1 MAARGRS
8 TCRPR
13 CTARR
18 WRLGNG
24 LGLISAVDK
33 RAPIVALQ
41 TWYRVGSRHERP
53 GATGMA
59 HLFEHLMFGQTESL
73 PPGEFDRLVERT
85 GGESNAATWVD
96 WTYYR
101 LSLPAR
107 DLELGIKLEAER
119 MQHLVLETTPVES
132 ERDVVTN
139 ERRERVED
147 DVDGWLDEQ
156 LMAHAF
162 TEHPY
167 RWPTIGWMEDIRAL
181 ALPDIRSFYR
191 TWYAPNNA
199 TLVVVGDFDDE
210 ALRELIAKYY
220 GHIEPAQL
228 PDAAPV
234 IEPEQAKERI
244 VRAPKPIATDR
255 LLVGYKAPGQD
266 DPDWA
271 ALEIVSTLLAGCPSA
286 RLYRRLVIESEA
298 ASSVDA
304 QLTPFRDPSLL
315 RLAVTTARGHNADEI
330 IATID
335 REIARARR
343 ESSADRRGREGQG
356 ALRDRLLER
365 ARRCRRQGRGAR
377 SLRDRA
383 RRLPPPQR
391 DRRAADRGHRRRC
404 RARRPHLSP
413 ADQAHDRDRRART
426 RRRDAEDTATK
437 KRMTTATRRASAEWP
452 VRLSSSRPRPTPRS
466 SGSTSRSA
474 AAHPP
479 IRSASKVCTVTPGSS
494 RAAVPAVA
502 TARSSTR
509 RSTRSAR

>member
-1 MAARGRS
+1 MTQSTTWQLEAEAPAGRGV
-8 TCRPR
+8 
-13 CTARR
+13 TARR

-24 LGLISAVDK
+24 LGLIAAVDK

-181 ALPDIRSFYR
+181 ALPDIRAFYR

-210 ALRELIAKYY
+210 VLRELIAKHY

-228 PDAAPV
+228 PKADPV
-234 IEPEQAKERI
+234 VEPEQSRERI

-271 ALEIVSTLLAGCPSA
+271 AREIVSTLLAGCPSA
-286 RLYRRLVIESEA
+286 RLYRRLVIENEA

-315 RLAVTTARGHNADEI
+315 RLAVTTARGHDADEV

-335 REIARARR
+335 REIAALV
-343 ESSADRRGREGQG
+343 EQPPSAAEVEKAK
-356 ALRDRLLER
+356 ALAETDFWSALVDVDGKAEALGHYET
-365 ARRCRRQGRGAR
+365 ALG
-377 SLRDRA
+377 DF
-383 RRLPPPQR
+383 RRLSVIAERLTQVT
-391 DRRAADRGHRRRC
+391 ADDV
-404 RARRPHLSP
+404 ARVVRTYLLP
-413 ADQAHDRDRRART
+413 T
-426 RRRDAEDTATK
+426 RRTIVIAEPEADGEDEGDEADG
-437 KRMTTATRRASAEWP
+437 EDQD
-452 VRLSSSRPRPTPRS
+452 
-466 SGSTSRSA
+466 
-474 AAHPP
+474 
-479 IRSASKVCTVTPGSS
+479 
-494 RAAVPAVA
+494 
-502 TARSSTR
+502 
-509 RSTRSAR
+509 

>member
-1 MAARGRS
+1 MQWELEAEAQISGTADRGGIVKRF
-8 TCRPR
+8 
-13 CTARR
+13 
-18 WRLGNG
+18 RLSNG
-24 LGLISAVDK
+24 LGLIASVDK

-41 TWYRVGSRHERP
+41 TWFRVGSRHERP

-119 MQHLVLETTPVES
+119 MQHLVLEPTPVEA

-162 TEHPY
+162 TVHPY

-181 ALPDIRSFYR
+181 ALDDIRSFYR

-199 TLVVVGDFDDE
+199 TIVCVGEFDEAALLDLVARSYGRFEPATLPAVP
-210 ALRELIAKYY
+210 ALRE
-220 GHIEPAQL
+220 
-228 PDAAPV
+228 
-234 IEPEQAKERI
+234 PEQPRERV

-271 ALEIVSTLLAGCPSA
+271 VLEIVATLLAGCPSA
-286 RLYRRLVIESEA
+286 RLYRGLVIDREA

-315 RLAVTTARGHNADEI
+315 RLAVTAARGPSADEI
-330 IATID
+330 LGMID
-335 REIARARR
+335 RELA
-343 ESSADRRGREGQG
+343 SM
-356 ALRDRLLER
+356 
-365 ARRCRRQGRGAR
+365 
-377 SLRDRA
+377 
-383 RRLPPPQR
+383 
-391 DRRAADRGHRRRC
+391 AAD
-404 RARRPHLSP
+404 
-413 ADQAHDRDRRART
+413 
-426 RRRDAEDTATK
+426 
-437 KRMTTATRRASAEWP
+437 
-452 VRLSSSRPRPTPRS
+452 
-466 SGSTSRSA
+466 
-474 AAHPP
+474 PP
-479 IRSASKVCTVTPGSS
+479 S
-494 RAAVPAVA
+494 RAEVEKAKAIAETDFWTSLVDVDGKAEAIGHYETALGDFRKLSVLAERLAQVTTEDVA
-502 TARSSTR
+502 RVVRTYLTANR
-509 RSTRSAR
+509 RTIVIAEPEADGDETEA

>member
-1 MAARGRS
+1 MSMSSWELEAEAPAGRGV
-8 TCRPR
+8 
-13 CTARR
+13 TARR
-18 WRLGNG
+18 YRLANG
-24 LGLISAVDK
+24 LGLIAAIDR

-59 HLFEHLMFGQTESL
+59 HLFEHLMFGQTEGL

-119 MQHLVLETTPVES
+119 MQRLVLEPTPVEA

-181 ALPDIRSFYR
+181 ALPDIRAFYR

-199 TLVVVGDFDDE
+199 TIVCVGDFDDE
-210 ALRELIAKYY
+210 KLRELIAHYY
-220 GHIEPAQL
+220 ASIEPAQL
-228 PDAAPV
+228 PEAARV
-234 IEPEQAKERI
+234 TEPEQTKERI

-286 RLYRRLVIESEA
+286 RLYRRLVIDKEA

-315 RLAVTTARGHNADEI
+315 RLAVTTARGHDANEI
-330 IATID
+330 LATID
-335 REIARARR
+335 REIAALVETPPSAKEVEKAKAIAETDFWSSLVDVDGKAEALGHYETALGDFRR
-343 ESSADRRGREGQG
+343 LSVIADRLTQVTADDVARVVRNYLLPTKRTIVIAEPEEDGEEE
-356 ALRDRLLER
+356 RDE
-365 ARRCRRQGRGAR
+365 
-377 SLRDRA
+377 
-383 RRLPPPQR
+383 
-391 DRRAADRGHRRRC
+391 
-404 RARRPHLSP
+404 
-413 ADQAHDRDRRART
+413 
-426 RRRDAEDTATK
+426 E
-437 KRMTTATRRASAEWP
+437 
-452 VRLSSSRPRPTPRS
+452 
-466 SGSTSRSA
+466 
-474 AAHPP
+474 
-479 IRSASKVCTVTPGSS
+479 
-494 RAAVPAVA
+494 
-502 TARSSTR
+502 
-509 RSTRSAR
+509 